1 MLKLWQSKGVYATR
15 FFTPDDGSGSGGSSG
30 SGNGEGESITTP
42 FDDIALDELDEQTR
56 QAIEKGK
63 RDYIATLQRAAKL
76 DVDLSHAQE
85 LSRRFQSEA
94 DRAKAEYEKVT
105 GKSKTNKDDD
115 PLLDGIRND
124 LKASGYKDEDVEKMA
139 PTFLRMFTT
148 FGGNLKQSIG
158 KDLGPLASNV
168 LMQQATTAFEQA
180 QDNDTLGM
188 LQVPEVAEHTWKHIQ
203 ERVKTNQQT
212 TPEIVLNLAKMA
224 FMDYAADKAN
234 KGEEIELTVAS
245 KPDRK
250 SGVTTNFTFPGASRI
265 RPTLPTSSGREGSKT
280 TLNADTQQALAST
293 FREMTRGTTVKA
305 PINKEVATR

>member
-1 MLKLWQSKGVYATR
+1 MLKLWQGKGVYSY
-15 FFTPDDGSGSGGSSG
+15 FFAPDDGSGSGGSSG
-30 SGNGEGESITTP
+30 SSNGDGETITTP

-63 RDYIATLQRAAKL
+63 KDYIATLQRAAKL
-76 DVDLSHAQE
+76 DIDLTHAQE

-105 GKSKTNKDDD
+105 GKSKSTKDDD

-168 LMQQATTAFEQA
+168 LGQQATTAFEQA
-180 QDNDTLGM
+180 QDIDPLGM
-188 LQVPEVAEHTWKHIQ
+188 LQVPEVAEHTWKHVQ
-203 ERVKTNQQT
+203 ERIKTNQQT

-224 FMDYAADKAN
+224 FMDYAADKAA
-234 KGEEIELTVAS
+234 KGEEIELSVAPQPAL
-245 KPDRK
+245 KK
-250 SGVTTNFTFPGASRI
+250 GVTTNFTFPGAGKI
-265 RPTLPTSSGREGSKT
+265 RPTLPASNGEKTRT

-293 FREMTRGTTVKA
+293 FKEMTRGTTVKA
-305 PINKEVATR
+305 PINRETATR